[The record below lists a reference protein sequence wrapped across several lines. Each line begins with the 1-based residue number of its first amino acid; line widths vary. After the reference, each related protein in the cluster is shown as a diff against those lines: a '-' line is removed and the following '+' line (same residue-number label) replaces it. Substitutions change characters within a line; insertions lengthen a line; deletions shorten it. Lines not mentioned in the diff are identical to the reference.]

1 LLLTADQTAAPI
13 SPDYKPT
20 VTVTSDVTGKV
31 NEGSTVTYNIF
42 DKPIERS
49 VTLPNNNWRNSEGDY
64 EELKPVA
71 IAPYTTSV
79 ELKVVFLQDYL
90 VETEIYKFN
99 WRS

>member
-1 LLLTADQTAAPI
+1 MKGPQLHTI
-13 SPDYKPT
+13 S
-20 VTVTSDVTGKV
+20 
-31 NEGSTVTYNIF
+31 F

-49 VTLPNNNWRNSEGDY
+49 VTFTPTITGTASEGDY

-90 VETEIYKFN
+90 VETDEIYKFN